1 MMEEQI
7 FARFRIFKTSL
18 LKCRNKKLI
27 NQLYATYCIINS
39 MNLGSRFSNHQ
50 KGSQTWFS
58 IQLFTVVLLSRQDL
72 LEMFHKRKVRFKRFT
87 PQETMQLFGLIWFDI
102 IVVFKP
108 QKKSG
113 KTCFIELGLGILWQ
127 CFSTGIPSGVFMT
140 CWQRSQA

>member
-7 FARFRIFKTSL
+7 FARFRIFKNSL
-18 LKCRNKKLI
+18 LKCWNKKL
-27 NQLYATYCIINS
+27 NYQLYATYCIINS

-58 IQLFTVVLLSRQDL
+58 IQLSELFTVVLLSRQDL

-108 QKKSG
+108 QKSLG
-113 KTCFIELGLGILWQ
+113 KLVLSNLAWASCGNVLAQ
-127 CFSTGIPSGVFMT
+127 VSQVVFL
-140 CWQRSQA
+140 